1 MEPVLL
7 GLAATSAASEAG
19 SLLEHTFKTLAEPFA
34 TVLHAVAEAMSSEN
48 EESAPIETSDLKSHL
63 EQMQASLAGRIQ
75 QALASA
81 GVELTEPLELRIS
94 EIDGTLEVVGEH
106 PQKALI
112 ESALADDSDMARGF
126 NELIAL
132 QQLLTSTDEAENGI
146 SKHVL
151 FGEPK
156 NDAGDGVVL
165 NRRRRDDAHFHIN
178 LAATLRAAASPL
190 RTQYGIPTPR

>member
-19 SLLEHTFKTLAEPFA
+19 SLLQRTFETVAEPFA
-34 TVLHAVAEAMSSEN
+34 IVLHAVAEAMSAKN
-48 EESAPIETSDLKSHL
+48 EESAPIETDDLKSHL
-63 EQMQASLAGRIQ
+63 EQMQASLATSIQ

-94 EIDGTLEVVGEH
+94 EIDGSLEVVGDH

-112 ESALADDSDMARGF
+112 ESALADDPDLARGF

-132 QQLLTSTDEAENGI
+132 HQLLTATDEAEDEN
-146 SKHVL
+146 SDSVL

-156 NDAGDGVVL
+156 NDVETALFSTEEDST
-165 NRRRRDDAHFHIN
+165 
-178 LAATLRAAASPL
+178 TL
-190 RTQYGIPTPR
+190 TFK